1 MTLNERQEAM
11 LLTRGHIHW
20 IDQKSN
26 VVYKVYKKGNLL
38 DDPDNIKTRLSQI
51 VKLSGAMEFMP
62 EINYSYEED
71 LLVMRQ
77 NRLAKDNQLKKI
89 EPFEKKISLV
99 RQFAQSLDKLH
110 STGFIHGDI
119 NRKNIL
125 YSSDRL
131 CLIDLE
137 PSLLQIKDKTRQ
149 WMSTRPYRH
158 YEDIKNNTVS
168 VKSDYLGFSCF
179 VKWFLMGSNP
189 PQDYADECSRII
201 NEYEVEFLPFE
212 NFLEIL
218 LKRNSRE
225 SRPLTNLQHK
235 KEDARI
241 KKHIDFLVK
250 SDNW

>member
-26 VVYKVYKKGNLL
+26 VVYKVYKKENLL
-38 DDPDNIKTRLSQI
+38 DDPNNIKTRLSQI
-51 VKLSGAMEFMP
+51 VKLSSAMQFMP
-62 EINYSYEED
+62 ETNYSYEAD
-71 LLVMRQ
+71 LLVIKQ
-77 NRLAKDNQLKKI
+77 KRLAKDDDLKEIKHWERLPI
-89 EPFEKKISLV
+89 VE
-99 RQFAQSLDKLH
+99 QFAQSLDKLH

-125 YSSDRL
+125 YSADRL

-137 PSLLQIKDKTRQ
+137 PSLLQVKDKVKQ

-158 YEDIKNNTVS
+158 YKDIKNNTIT
-168 VKSDYLGFSCF
+168 VKSDLLGFGCF
-179 VKWFLMGSNP
+179 LNWFLLMDNP
-189 PQDYADECSRII
+189 PQYYADECSKII
-201 NEYEVEFLPFE
+201 NEYEVEFHPFE
-212 NFLEIL
+212 NLLEIL